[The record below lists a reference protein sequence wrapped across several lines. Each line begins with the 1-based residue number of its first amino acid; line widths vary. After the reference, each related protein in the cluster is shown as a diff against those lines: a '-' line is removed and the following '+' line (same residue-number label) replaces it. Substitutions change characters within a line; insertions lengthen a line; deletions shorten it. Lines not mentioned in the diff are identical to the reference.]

1 MKRERRS
8 VSAGEQQRAG
18 GLGLDAAVITGASAG
33 LGAEYARLFA
43 ADGHPVALV
52 ARREERLRDL
62 AAELTSAYGIEV
74 HLMAQDISTP
84 DGCTKVYES
93 VKRWGRPV
101 GFLVNNA
108 GFGNNGLFWQNDLA
122 TELGQIRVN
131 IAALTELT
139 HRFLPGM
146 IAAGRGRVLNIA
158 STAGF
163 LPGPYMATYFAT
175 KAYVLSFTEALA
187 YELRGT
193 GVTATVHCPGPTATE
208 FASVA
213 GVKGTRLFD
222 KTAQARACARHGYAA
237 MLSGRPVA
245 IHGFNN
251 TLKSLSARVSPHSIA
266 MTIAAKL
273 NRPPSATS
281 GGRIKERR

>member
-1 MKRERRS
+1 MKRELRS

-43 ADGHPVALV
+43 ADGHLVALV
-52 ARREERLRDL
+52 ARREDRLRDL
-62 AAELTSAYGIEV
+62 AAELASAYGIEV
-74 HLMAQDISTP
+74 HLIAQDIGTA

-108 GFGNNGLFWQNDLA
+108 GFGNNGLFWENDLA

-193 GVTATVHCPGPTATE
+193 GVTATAHCPGPTATE

-213 GVKGTRLFD
+213 GVMGSRLFN
-222 KTAQARACARHGYAA
+222 KTAQARACALHGYAA
-237 MLSGRPVA
+237 MLAGRPVA
-245 IHGFNN
+245 IHGIHN
-251 TLKSLSARVSPHSIA
+251 TLTALSARISPHSVA
-266 MTIAAKL
+266 MAIAAKL
-273 NRPPSATS
+273 NRTPSATS
-281 GGRIKERR
+281 GGRIQERR